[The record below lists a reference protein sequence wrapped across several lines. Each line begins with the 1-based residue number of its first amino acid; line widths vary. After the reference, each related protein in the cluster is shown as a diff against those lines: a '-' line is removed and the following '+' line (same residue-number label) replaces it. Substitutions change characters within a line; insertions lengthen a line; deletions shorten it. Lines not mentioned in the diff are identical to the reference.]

1 MFYLTF
7 EIQTCALTSVLFVLA
22 QVCMRSSPMY
32 QAGAIGFSITD
43 GVPKVGQLQGS
54 AWSWTDSCRFRIVPG
69 PPPLVRLAPPL
80 PPGGSSE
87 GKRGSGSTGSA
98 SSSANVDNASKSTPA
113 RETVVEKPD
122 MPPPPSPASST
133 CSETGSVAGG
143 SQKKH
148 KRPAPRGDSEDKR
161 GDEEEWIL
169 KDVIFI
175 EDVKNV
181 PIGRVLKVDGAYAAV
196 RFPSNKDYSGKE
208 AKDLVASANSGNEDP
223 ASLLQD
229 CRLLRKDELQVN
241 ILYKSNILF

>member
-1 MFYLTF
+1 
-7 EIQTCALTSVLFVLA
+7 
-22 QVCMRSSPMY
+22 MY
-32 QAGAIGFSITD
+32 QAGAIGFSIID

-54 AWSWTDSCRFRIVPG
+54 AWSWTDTCRFRIVPG

-80 PPGGSSE
+80 PPGGNSDS
-87 GKRGSGSTGSA
+87 KRGTSAGGSNIN
-98 SSSANVDNASKSTPA
+98 SSVDNTAKVAST
-113 RETVVEKPD
+113 REAVVEKPD

-161 GDEEEWIL
+161 GDEEEWVL

-208 AKDLVASANSGNEDP
+208 AKDLVASANSGSEDP

-229 CRLLRKDELQVN
+229 CRLLRKDELQV
-241 ILYKSNILF
+241 ILFLIEPISDQIYTE

>member
-1 MFYLTF
+1 
-7 EIQTCALTSVLFVLA
+7 
-22 QVCMRSSPMY
+22 MY
-32 QAGAIGFSITD
+32 QAGAIVFSIFD

-54 AWSWTDSCRFRIVPG
+54 AWSWTDTCRFRIVPG

-80 PPGGSSE
+80 PPGGSSDS
-87 GKRGSGSTGSA
+87 KRGNAAGG
-98 SSSANVDNASKSTPA
+98 SSSSSVDNTAKTAST
-113 RETVVEKPD
+113 REAVVEKPD

-133 CSETGSVAGG
+133 CSETGSVAGS

-161 GDEEEWIL
+161 GDEEEWVL

-208 AKDLVASANSGNEDP
+208 AKDLVTSANSGTEDP

-229 CRLLRKDELQVN
+229 CRLLRKDELQVSQFDAYVSSAYLN
-241 ILYKSNILF
+241 AG

>member
-1 MFYLTF
+1 
-7 EIQTCALTSVLFVLA
+7 
-22 QVCMRSSPMY
+22 MY
-32 QAGAIGFSITD
+32 QAGAIGFSIID

-54 AWSWTDSCRFRIVPG
+54 AWSWTDTCRFRIVPG

-80 PPGGSSE
+80 PPGGSSDS
-87 GKRGSGSTGSA
+87 KRGNAAGG
-98 SSSANVDNASKSTPA
+98 SSSSSVDNTAKTAST
-113 RETVVEKPD
+113 REAVVEKPD

-133 CSETGSVAGG
+133 CSETGSVAGS

-161 GDEEEWIL
+161 GDEEEWVL

-208 AKDLVASANSGNEDP
+208 AKDLVTSANSGTEDP

-229 CRLLRKDELQVN
+229 CRLLRKDELQV
-241 ILYKSNILF
+241 SLFDAYVSSSYLNAE

>member
-1 MFYLTF
+1 
-7 EIQTCALTSVLFVLA
+7 
-22 QVCMRSSPMY
+22 MY
-32 QAGAIGFSITD
+32 QSGAIGFSIVD
-43 GVPKVGQLQGS
+43 GVPKVGQLQVS
-54 AWSWTDSCRFRIVPG
+54 AWSWTDTCRFRIVPG

-80 PPGGSSE
+80 PPGGNADNS
-87 GKRGSGSTGSA
+87 KRSGTSGSA
-98 SSSANVDNASKSTPA
+98 SGSSSASGEGAGKSSST
-113 RETVVEKPD
+113 RESSVVVEKPD

-148 KRPAPRGDSEDKR
+148 KRPAPRSDEDKR
-161 GDEEEWIL
+161 GDEEEWVF

-196 RFPSNKDYSGKE
+196 RFPSMKDYCGKE
-208 AKDLVASANSGNEDP
+208 AKDLVASNSNNEDP

-229 CRLLRKDELQVN
+229 CRLLRKDELQV
-241 ILYKSNILF
+241 IKSFLVL

>member
-1 MFYLTF
+1 MVDCIL
-7 EIQTCALTSVLFVLA
+7 

-32 QAGAIGFSITD
+32 QAGAIGFSIID

-54 AWSWTDSCRFRIVPG
+54 AWSWTDTCRFRIVPG

-80 PPGGSSE
+80 PPGGSSDS
-87 GKRGSGSTGSA
+87 KRGNAASGS
-98 SSSANVDNASKSTPA
+98 SSSSNAETSKTSST
-113 RETVVEKPD
+113 REAVVEKPD

-161 GDEEEWIL
+161 GDEEEWVL

-208 AKDLVASANSGNEDP
+208 AKDLVVPANSGSEDP

-229 CRLLRKDELQVN
+229 CRLLRKDELQVSDDCEYLN
-241 ILYKSNILF
+241 PRYFPNLLLLFYSVGG

>member
-1 MFYLTF
+1 
-7 EIQTCALTSVLFVLA
+7 
-22 QVCMRSSPMY
+22 MRSSPMY
-32 QAGAIGFSITD
+32 QAGAIGFAIVD
-43 GVPKVGQLQGS
+43 GIPKVGQLQGS
-54 AWSWTDSCRFRIVPG
+54 AWSWIDTCRFRIVPG

-80 PPGGSSE
+80 PPGGTGESKRSSS
-87 GKRGSGSTGSA
+87 SGATGSSSGENNAKA
-98 SSSANVDNASKSTPA
+98 SSSREASN
-113 RETVVEKPD
+113 VEKPD

-148 KRPAPRGDSEDKR
+148 KRPAPRGDNEDKR
-161 GDEEEWIL
+161 GDEEEWTL

-196 RFPSNKDYSGKE
+196 RFPCNKDYNGKE
-208 AKDLVASANSGNEDP
+208 AKDLVAGNNEDP

-229 CRLLRKDELQVN
+229 CRLLRKDELQVRN
-241 ILYKSNILF
+241 QFF

>member
-1 MFYLTF
+1 
-7 EIQTCALTSVLFVLA
+7 
-22 QVCMRSSPMY
+22 MY
-32 QAGAIGFSITD
+32 QAGAIGFSIID

-54 AWSWTDSCRFRIVPG
+54 AWSWTDTCRFRIVPG

-80 PPGGSSE
+80 PPGGSSDS
-87 GKRGSGSTGSA
+87 KRGNAAGG
-98 SSSANVDNASKSTPA
+98 SSSSSNAETSSKTSST
-113 RETVVEKPD
+113 REAVVEKPD

-161 GDEEEWIL
+161 GDEEEWVL

-208 AKDLVASANSGNEDP
+208 AKDLVVPANSGSEDP

-229 CRLLRKDELQVN
+229 CRLLRKDELQVSDDCEHFN
-241 ILYKSNILF
+241 PPNLRNLLLLFPCVGG

>member
-1 MFYLTF
+1 
-7 EIQTCALTSVLFVLA
+7 
-22 QVCMRSSPMY
+22 MY

-80 PPGGSSE
+80 PPGGSGE
-87 GKRGSGSTGSA
+87 GKRGSSGSSA
-98 SSSANVDNASKSTPA
+98 SSSANVDSAAKSA
-113 RETVVEKPD
+113 ANRDAVVEKPD

-208 AKDLVASANSGNEDP
+208 AKDLVASANSSSTEDP

-229 CRLLRKDELQVN
+229 CRLLRKDELQASLF
-241 ILYKSNILF
+241 ILNYFET

>member
-1 MFYLTF
+1 
-7 EIQTCALTSVLFVLA
+7 
-22 QVCMRSSPMY
+22 MY
-32 QAGAIGFSITD
+32 QAGAIGFSIVD

-54 AWSWTDSCRFRIVPG
+54 AWSWIDSCRFRIVPG

-80 PPGGSSE
+80 PPGGSAES
-87 GKRGSGSTGSA
+87 KRSSSSGAGGSGSSDTSKAA
-98 SSSANVDNASKSTPA
+98 SSREASN
-113 RETVVEKPD
+113 VEKPD

-161 GDEEEWIL
+161 GDEEEWVL

-196 RFPSNKDYSGKE
+196 RFPSNKDYNGKE
-208 AKDLVASANSGNEDP
+208 AKDLVSGNNEDP
-223 ASLLQD
+223 LSLLQD
-229 CRLLRKDELQVN
+229 CRLLRKDELQVR
-241 ILYKSNILF
+241 ISRIEASAS

>member
-1 MFYLTF
+1 
-7 EIQTCALTSVLFVLA
+7 
-22 QVCMRSSPMY
+22 
-32 QAGAIGFSITD
+32 
-43 GVPKVGQLQGS
+43 
-54 AWSWTDSCRFRIVPG
+54 
-69 PPPLVRLAPPL
+69 
-80 PPGGSSE
+80 
-87 GKRGSGSTGSA
+87 
-98 SSSANVDNASKSTPA
+98 
-113 RETVVEKPD
+113 

-161 GDEEEWIL
+161 GDEEEWVL

-208 AKDLVASANSGNEDP
+208 AKDLVVSANSGSEDP

-229 CRLLRKDELQVN
+229 CRLLRKDELQVSGMLVN
-241 ILYKSNILF
+241 LSIASNFVNFCVLFCLVGCKIGLINPDS

>member
-1 MFYLTF
+1 
-7 EIQTCALTSVLFVLA
+7 
-22 QVCMRSSPMY
+22 MY
-32 QAGAIGFSITD
+32 QAGAIGFSIID
-43 GVPKVGQLQGS
+43 GMPKVGQLQGS
-54 AWSWTDSCRFRIVPG
+54 AWSWTDTCRFRIVPG

-80 PPGGSSE
+80 PPGGSDSKRSSAPGSSTSSAASE
-87 GKRGSGSTGSA
+87 STSK
-98 SSSANVDNASKSTPA
+98 SSSTREAS
-113 RETVVEKPD
+113 VVEKPD

-148 KRPAPRGDSEDKR
+148 KRPAPRSDEDKR
-161 GDEEEWIL
+161 GDEEEWVL

-181 PIGRVLKVDGAYAAV
+181 PVGRVLKVDGAYAAV
-196 RFPSNKDYSGKE
+196 RFPSNKDYCGKE
-208 AKDLVASANSGNEDP
+208 AKDLVSSANSNSEDP

-241 ILYKSNILF
+241 IFFIIYQSVLS

>member
-1 MFYLTF
+1 
-7 EIQTCALTSVLFVLA
+7 
-22 QVCMRSSPMY
+22 MY
-32 QAGAIGFSITD
+32 QAGAIGFSIID

-54 AWSWTDSCRFRIVPG
+54 AWSWTDTCRFRIVPG

-80 PPGGSSE
+80 PPGGSSDS
-87 GKRGSGSTGSA
+87 KRGNAASGS
-98 SSSANVDNASKSTPA
+98 SSSSNAETSKTSST
-113 RETVVEKPD
+113 REAVVEKPD

-148 KRPAPRGDSEDKR
+148 KRPAPRGESEDKR
-161 GDEEEWIL
+161 GDEEEWVL

-208 AKDLVASANSGNEDP
+208 AKDLVVPANSGSEDP

-229 CRLLRKDELQVN
+229 CRLLRKDELQVSDDCEYLN
-241 ILYKSNILF
+241 PQNFPYLLLLFSCLGG

>member
-1 MFYLTF
+1 
-7 EIQTCALTSVLFVLA
+7 
-22 QVCMRSSPMY
+22 
-32 QAGAIGFSITD
+32 
-43 GVPKVGQLQGS
+43 
-54 AWSWTDSCRFRIVPG
+54 
-69 PPPLVRLAPPL
+69 
-80 PPGGSSE
+80 
-87 GKRGSGSTGSA
+87 
-98 SSSANVDNASKSTPA
+98 
-113 RETVVEKPD
+113 

-161 GDEEEWIL
+161 GDEEEWVL

-208 AKDLVASANSGNEDP
+208 AKDLVVPANSGSEDP

-229 CRLLRKDELQVN
+229 CRLLRKDELQVSDDCEYLN
-241 ILYKSNILF
+241 PRNFPNLLLLFSCVGG